1 MEQQKKPTRLRKF
14 SVVVDGEVA
23 FTWAP
28 NPEWIDQQGGY
39 ELIVSAL
46 ASDPRIIEIPTDSG
60 YYDQIRGGWVYE
72 NGVPQEPKE
81 KQ

>member
-1 MEQQKKPTRLRKF
+1 MEQQKTAKRLRKF

-39 ELIVSAL
+39 EYIVTAL

>member
-1 MEQQKKPTRLRKF
+1 MEQQKTTKRLRKF

-39 ELIVSAL
+39 EYIVAAL
-46 ASDPRIIEIPTDSG
+46 ASDPKIIEIPIDSE
-60 YYDQIRGGWVYE
+60 YYDHIRGGWVYE
-72 NGVPQEPKE
+72 AGVPRAPLEG
-81 KQ
+81 

>member
-1 MEQQKKPTRLRKF
+1 MEQQKTAKRLRKF

-39 ELIVSAL
+39 EYIVTAL
-46 ASDPRIIEIPTDSG
+46 ASDPKIIEIPTDSE
-60 YYDQIRGGWVYE
+60 YYDHIRGGWVYE
-72 NGVPQEPKE
+72 DGVPRAPLED
-81 KQ
+81 